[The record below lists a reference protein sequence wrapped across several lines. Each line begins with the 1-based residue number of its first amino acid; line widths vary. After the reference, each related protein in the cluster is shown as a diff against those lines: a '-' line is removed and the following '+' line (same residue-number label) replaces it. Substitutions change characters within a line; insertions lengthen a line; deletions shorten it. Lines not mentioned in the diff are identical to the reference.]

1 MKYKI
6 KYAVMSVV
14 VKHTAD
20 GRKTGKYFIRSVH
33 DSQKKAEA
41 ARETPEDFIHFFVE
55 KDN

>member
-1 MKYKI
+1 
-6 KYAVMSVV
+6 MSVV